1 MKNHKKD
8 DLQQKI
14 AIVWCGQRPQLYEV
28 SDMVYVK
35 PLLRIVNMVGN
46 TYVYPL
52 TPTNVIMKN
61 IIRITII

>member
-8 DLQQKI
+8 DSQQKI
-14 AIVWCGQRPQLYEV
+14 AIVCCGPQLYEV

-46 TYVYPL
+46 TQL
-52 TPTNVIMKN
+52 HMFTLLHLQMSLWKI
-61 IIRITII
+61 